1 MEKNT
6 LILIDASALIYRAY
20 YGLPPLTTKDGVLI
34 NAAYGFTSAIFSAI
48 KALRP
53 EYLVVAFDSK
63 SPTFRHKEYKE
74 YKATR
79 KKAPDEL
86 KNQIPFAR
94 EICKVLNFP
103 YFEAPG
109 FEADDIIG
117 TICEGLRIKRQ
128 ELSKKQKLNPYH
140 SRLQRLSVTMAGVV
154 PLTTYIVTGDMDTL
168 QLVDDN
174 TFVYSMAR
182 GVNKAIVYDKKAVIE
197 KYGFGPEHITDFKGL
212 HGDPSDNIPGVP
224 GIGQK
229 TAAKLIDQFGS
240 IENIYKKANNLIK
253 PKILN
258 LLLEHKDQAFLS
270 KKLATLSF
278 DAPCKFNLS
287 EAEIRNYDK
296 EKAVA
301 YFTKL
306 GFKSLIARLPEAKKQ
321 EKQQSL
327 F

>member
-20 YGLPPLTTKDGVLI
+20 YGLPPLTTTDGKLI
-34 NAAYGFTSAIFSAI
+34 NAVYGFTSAIFSAI
-48 KALRP
+48 KALHP

-79 KKAPDEL
+79 KKAPDDL
-86 KNQIPFAR
+86 ISQIPFAR
-94 EICKVLNFP
+94 EVCKMLNIP

-117 TICEGLRIKRQ
+117 TICKKLLAISHQPSANSMLKAESC
-128 ELSKKQKLNPYH
+128 ELK
-140 SRLQRLSVTMAGVV
+140 
-154 PLTTYIVTGDMDTL
+154 TYIVTGDMDTL

-182 GVNKAIVYDKKAVIE
+182 GVNKAVIYDKKAVNE

-212 HGDPSDNIPGVP
+212 HGDPSDNIPGVQ

-229 TAAKLIDQFGS
+229 TATNLIKIFGS
-240 IENIYKKANNLIK
+240 IENLYQNTESRKLKADSLLKQKTIS
-253 PKILN
+253 
-258 LLLEHKDQAFLS
+258 LLLQNKEQAFLS
-270 KKLATLSF
+270 KKLATLNF
-278 DAPCKFNLS
+278 DAPCKFNLAD
-287 EAEIRNYDK
+287 AEIRDYDK
-296 EKAVA
+296 ERAIKF
-301 YFTKL
+301 FTKL
-306 GFKSLIARLPEAKKQ
+306 GFKSLIPRLPEAK
-321 EKQQSL
+321 ENNNQQSL